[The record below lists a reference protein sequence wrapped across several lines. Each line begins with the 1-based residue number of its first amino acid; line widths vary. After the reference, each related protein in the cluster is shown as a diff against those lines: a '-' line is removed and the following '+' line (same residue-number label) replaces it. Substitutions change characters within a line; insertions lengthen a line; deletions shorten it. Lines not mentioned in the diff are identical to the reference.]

1 MKINYNEL
9 DKSIEIKDGLKSHY
23 FIMKMLMIL
32 TILNAILNLYDVNKN
47 ELGFMEIIWF
57 ILGIISLIILYFFI
71 VKKSTLE
78 KIPIEKIK
86 RLNEKSI
93 FGRKRFSIEL
103 NDGKKRDLTEMKSQ
117 AEFNELRKLFSE
129 IGILN

>member
-1 MKINYNEL
+1 MKINYNEI
-9 DKSIEIKDGLKSHY
+9 DKSIEIKDGLKSHF

-32 TILNAILNLYDVNKN
+32 TLLNVILNLYDVNKN
-47 ELGFMEIIWF
+47 ELGFIEIIWF
-57 ILGIISLIILYFFI
+57 ILGIISLVSLYFFI
-71 VKKSTLE
+71 IKKSTLE

-93 FGRKRFSIEL
+93 FVRKRFSIEL
-103 NDGKKRDLTEMKSQ
+103 SDGKKRDLTEMKSQ
-117 AEFNELRKLFSE
+117 AEFNELKKLFSE

>member
-1 MKINYNEL
+1 MKINYNEI
-9 DKSIEIKDGLKSHY
+9 DKSIEIKDGLKSHF

-32 TILNAILNLYDVNKN
+32 TLLNVILNLYDVNKN
-47 ELGFMEIIWF
+47 ELGFIEIIWF
-57 ILGIISLIILYFFI
+57 ILGIISLVSLNFFI
-71 VKKSTLE
+71 IKKSTLE
-78 KIPIEKIK
+78 KIPIEKLK

-103 NDGKKRDLTEMKSQ
+103 SDGKKRDLTEMKSQ
-117 AEFNELRKLFSE
+117 AEFNELKKLFSE

>member
-32 TILNAILNLYDVNKN
+32 TILNAILNLYDVKKN

>member
-1 MKINYNEL
+1 MKINYNEI
-9 DKSIEIKDGLKSHY
+9 DKSIEIKDGLKSHF

-32 TILNAILNLYDVNKN
+32 TLLNVILNLYDVNKN
-47 ELGFMEIIWF
+47 ELGFIEIIWF
-57 ILGIISLIILYFFI
+57 ILGIISLVSLYFFI
-71 VKKSTLE
+71 IKKSTLE

-103 NDGKKRDLTEMKSQ
+103 SDGKKRDLTEMKSQ
-117 AEFNELRKLFSE
+117 AEFNELKKLFSE

>member
-1 MKINYNEL
+1 MKINYNEK
-9 DKSIEIKDGLKSHY
+9 DKSIEIKDGLKSHF
-23 FIMKMLMIL
+23 FIMKILMIL

-57 ILGIISLIILYFFI
+57 ILAIISLVILYFFI
-71 VKKSTLE
+71 IKKSTLE

-86 RLNEKSI
+86 RLNENSI

-103 NDGKKRDLTEMKSQ
+103 SNGKKRDLIEMKSQ
-117 AEFNELRKLFSE
+117 AEFNELKKLFSE